1 MIGTL
6 PAVDLM
12 IADVPEGLHVPT
24 VSTPPG
30 PIPKW
35 NQFDPES

>member
-6 PAVDLM
+6 PAVDFM
-12 IADVPEGLHVPT
+12 IADVLEGLHVPT
-24 VSTPPG
+24 VSAPPG

-35 NQFDPES
+35 NQFDP

>member
-6 PAVDLM
+6 PDVDFM
-12 IADVPEGLHVPT
+12 IADVPEELHVLT
-24 VSTPPG
+24 VSAPPR

-35 NQFDPES
+35 NQFDPQS

>member
-6 PAVDLM
+6 PTVDSM
-12 IADVPEGLHVPT
+12 IVDVPKGLHVPI
-24 VSTPPG
+24 VSAPPG

-35 NQFDPES
+35 NQFDPHS